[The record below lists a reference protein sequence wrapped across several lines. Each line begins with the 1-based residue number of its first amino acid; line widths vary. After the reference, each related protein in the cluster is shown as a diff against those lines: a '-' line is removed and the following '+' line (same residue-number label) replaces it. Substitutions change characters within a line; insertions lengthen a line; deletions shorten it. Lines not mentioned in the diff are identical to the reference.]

1 MSFVKGFYKMS
12 TPSGRESGGPDA
24 PAVEGPPYVGAL
36 LRQCLEHVRAR
47 IEADLRSAGFTD
59 LQPVHLAVFS
69 FPPPDGVRPS
79 DLARRIRMS
88 RQATNH
94 IIGQLEVMGYLE
106 RRAASKGERR
116 LIYLTPRSWGMV
128 KVVHAT
134 LLEIQ
139 AEWAAD
145 IGADRFDDFMT
156 SLRRFASRG

>member
-1 MSFVKGFYKMS
+1 MS
-12 TPSGRESGGPDA
+12 TPSDRKTSRADA
-24 PAVEGPPYVGAL
+24 AADQGAPYVGAL
-36 LRQCLEHVRAR
+36 LRQCLEHVRGR

-59 LQPVHLAVFS
+59 LQPAHLAVFS

-94 IIGQLEVMGYLE
+94 IIGQLEALGYLE
-106 RRAASKGERR
+106 RRAERKGERR
-116 LIYLTPRSWGMV
+116 RIYLTPRTWGMV

-139 AEWAAD
+139 GEWAAD
-145 IGADRFDDFMT
+145 IGPDRFGDFMAT
-156 SLRRFASRG
+156 LRRFAARGCDAN

>member
-1 MSFVKGFYKMS
+1 MSDRKS
-12 TPSGRESGGPDA
+12 RRADA
-24 PAVEGPPYVGAL
+24 PADEGPPYVGAL

-59 LQPVHLAVFS
+59 LQPVHLAAFS

-94 IIGQLEVMGYLE
+94 IIGQLEALGYLE
-106 RRAASKGERR
+106 RRAPRKGERR
-116 LIYLTPRSWGMV
+116 LIYLTPRSWEMV
-128 KVVHAT
+128 KTVHAT

-145 IGADRFDDFMT
+145 IGADRFDAFLST
-156 SLRRFASRG
+156 LRRLASRGLIA

>member
-1 MSFVKGFYKMS
+1 MRRG
-12 TPSGRESGGPDA
+12 DA
-24 PAVEGPPYVGAL
+24 PADEGPPYVGAL

-59 LQPVHLAVFS
+59 LQPFHLPVFN

-94 IIGQLEVMGYLE
+94 IIGQLEALGYLE
-106 RRAASKGERR
+106 RRSARKGERR

-139 AEWAAD
+139 AEWASD
-145 IGADRFDDFMT
+145 IGADRFDGFMT
-156 SLRRFASRG
+156 ALRRFASRG